1 MTLTAEKIEQ
11 AIIAAV
17 SAETDNGP
25 DAKHS
30 LDCPVCGYEILWNCV
45 IEWRVYPTYTVQ
57 IDCAGPCGFSKEV
70 RL

>member
-30 LDCPVCGYEILWNCV
+30 LDCPVCGWELCWYVTGPPFPNYPVL
-45 IEWRVYPTYTVQ
+45 IE
-57 IDCAGPCGFSKEV
+57 CAGTCDFSKEV
-70 RL
+70 ML